1 MAREPRNLSDL
12 LSDPRSALG
21 RLVASA
27 EKRKSLIMQVK
38 SCMEP
43 DIATHLVGVNL
54 QDDTLVILCDSAAW
68 ATRVRFSEDSLKAQ
82 LAERYDLRFDKL
94 QVKVRAPDQP

>member
-1 MAREPRNLSDL
+1 MAREPRILSDL

-38 SCMEP
+38 ACMDP
-43 DIATHLVGVNL
+43 SIATHLVGVNL
-54 QDDTLVILCDSAAW
+54 EGDTLVILCDSAAW
-68 ATRVRFSEDSLKAQ
+68 ATRARFAEDDLKTR
-82 LAERYDLRFDKL
+82 LAERFELRFDKL
-94 QVKVRAPDQP
+94 HVKVRAPDQA